1 MLSFSFFFFSIQQFW
16 IEKIDEDENEDEEEE
31 IIYREAKNALRP
43 SSRPM
48 TIIDSP
54 PVRSPQQGEVAQL
67 TAQFNRMSVLMLNE
81 YFFSFLLTFFCFF
94 LN

>member
-1 MLSFSFFFFSIQQFW
+1 
-16 IEKIDEDENEDEEEE
+16 
-31 IIYREAKNALRP
+31 
-43 SSRPM
+43 M